1 MTIRSP
7 MRRSCTRL
15 AGLAVM
21 FLVVSPAGAQPVSTI
36 GVLLPGAPPPADNP
50 CLDAFRRALEEL
62 GYAEGKTHRL
72 EPRWSGGRV
81 DGPFENASE
90 LARLRVDIVVA
101 MTTTAALDAKR
112 ATSTIP
118 IVMGPVPYPVE
129 LNLVTS
135 LPRPGGNVT
144 GTALLTPE
152 LMQKRVQVL
161 KEALPGASLVVVL
174 RPPATFDQMV
184 KDYET
189 AAKQLALRIH
199 VIRVERVDDLAGA
212 FKAAAQ
218 KRAHAVLLTQSSFFR
233 QHRAQ
238 IAELGR
244 RHRLPVLSG
253 EAGAAEAGALIF
265 HGPSVVDACHRAA
278 AFVDRILKG
287 AKPAD
292 LPVEQPT
299 KIELVVNLKTAKA
312 LGLTL
317 AQSILGRADRVIE

>member
-1 MTIRSP
+1 MTIRSR
-7 MRRSCTRL
+7 MRSWARL
-15 AGLAVM
+15 ASLAVM
-21 FLVVSPAGAQPVSTI
+21 LLVLSPAGAQPVQTI
-36 GVLLPGAPPPADNP
+36 GVLLGGAPPPADNP
-50 CLDAFRRALEEL
+50 CLDAFRRALEEM

-81 DGPFENASE
+81 DAHFENASE
-90 LARLRVDIVVA
+90 LDRLGVDVVVA
-101 MTTTAALDAKR
+101 MTTTSALGAKR
-112 ATSTIP
+112 STSTIP

-152 LMQKRVQVL
+152 LLQKRVQVL
-161 KEALPGASLVVVL
+161 KEAVPAASLVVVL
-174 RPPATFDQMV
+174 RSPGAVTDHIV
-184 KDYET
+184 KDYEA

-199 VIRVERVDDLAGA
+199 VIRLERVEDLAGA
-212 FKAAAQ
+212 FKTAVQ
-218 KRAHAVLLTQSSFFR
+218 KRAHAVLLTQSPMFQ

-253 EAGAAEAGALIF
+253 EPDAAEAGALIF
-265 HGPSVVDACHRAA
+265 HGTSVVDACHRAA
-278 AFVDRILKG
+278 TFVDRILKG
-287 AKPAD
+287 TKPAD
-292 LPVEQPT
+292 LPIEQPT
-299 KIELVVNLKTAKA
+299 KVELIVNLKTAKP

-317 AQSILGRADRVIE
+317 PQSILARAERVIE